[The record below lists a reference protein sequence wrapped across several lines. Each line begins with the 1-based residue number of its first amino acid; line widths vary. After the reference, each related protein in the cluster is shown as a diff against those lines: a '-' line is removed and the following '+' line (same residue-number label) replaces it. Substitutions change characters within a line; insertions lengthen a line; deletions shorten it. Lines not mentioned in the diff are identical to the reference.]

1 MSANATS
8 NSTARNLRRWWDVQA
23 IFIRY
28 GFGFLVSRADVRQAK
43 RAASV
48 SANGHADEIE
58 RLNTPQRLRLMLQEL
73 GPTFIKL
80 GQVVSSQSNIV
91 PPAYL
96 AELEKLQ
103 DRVPPFPEAD
113 VRAVLTQQL
122 KQQPEYLFREFT
134 FTPLAAASIGQV
146 HTATL
151 NDFSAVVVKVQR
163 PGIQTQIQSDL
174 AIMREVARGL
184 ETTTAIARNYNAVGV
199 VEEFAASISK
209 ELDYTNEAAN
219 MDQLRKVLSAVG
231 GVRTPK
237 VYWDLVSPTV
247 LTMENIAG
255 VKINDLRRIE
265 EAGIDRARLANT
277 FVRAMVQQIL
287 IDGFFHADVHPGNVF
302 VELRSGDIVFLD
314 VGMTGQLDT
323 RQRNEI
329 VDLLRGLGQRD
340 AHRITQVVLSLAI
353 EFKPVSAD
361 ALERDINRLVKKHL
375 SGSLATFS
383 YAGFLSELL
392 GSLTDNGLRVPSDLL
407 FGLKAIM
414 QTEQIVRTLNPN
426 FNISELALTASNMVL
441 LSKFNPAT
449 LRDSMANSAD
459 QVLRVLPMVG
469 DAVEQYVRDA
479 RSGRRTTRLDPG
491 DMQYLSHALSST
503 ANRFMLSLL
512 LVGGMIASVLVMGL
526 RGEGILSLLPIIGLI
541 GFVASLGMALM
552 VVARILWQQWR
563 GM

>member
-1 MSANATS
+1 MSANATG

-28 GFGFLVSRADVRQAK
+28 GFGFLVSKTDARRAR
-43 RAASV
+43 RAAGASK
-48 SANGHADEIE
+48 NGHADEIE

-80 GQVVSSQSNIV
+80 GQVVSSQSNAV

-113 VRAVLTQQL
+113 VRAVLTTQL

-134 FTPLAAASIGQV
+134 YTPLAAASIGQV

-151 NDFSAVVVKVQR
+151 NDFSNVVVKIQR

-184 ETTTAIARNYNAVGV
+184 ESTTAIARNYNAVGV
-199 VEEFAASISK
+199 VEEFATSISK
-209 ELDYTNEAAN
+209 ELNYTNEAAN

-237 VYWDLVSPTV
+237 VYWDLVTPTV

-265 EAGIDRARLANT
+265 EAGIDRPRLANT
-277 FVRAMVQQIL
+277 FVHAMVQQVL

-314 VGMTGQLDT
+314 VGMTGQLDS
-323 RQRNEI
+323 RQRSEI

-340 AHRITQVVLSLAI
+340 AHRITQVVLSLGI

-392 GSLTDNGLRVPSDLL
+392 GNLTDNGLRVPSDLL
-407 FGLKAIM
+407 FALKAIM
-414 QTEQIVRTLNPN
+414 QTEQIVRTLNPD
-426 FNISELALTASNMVL
+426 FNITELAMTASNMVL

-449 LRDSMANSAD
+449 LRDSVVNSAD
-459 QVLRVLPMVG
+459 QMLRVLPLVG

-512 LVGGMIASVLVMGL
+512 LVGGMIASVLVMSVKGDGL
-526 RGEGILSLLPIIGLI
+526 LSLLPIAGLI
-541 GFVASLGMALM
+541 GFVATLGMSLI
-552 VVARILWQQWR
+552 VVTRILWQQWR

>member
-1 MSANATS
+1 MSANATG

-28 GFGFLVSRADVRQAK
+28 GFGFLVSKTDARRAR
-43 RAASV
+43 RAAGASK
-48 SANGHADEIE
+48 NGHADEIE

-80 GQVVSSQSNIV
+80 GQVVSSQSNAV

-113 VRAVLTQQL
+113 VRAVLTTQL

-134 FTPLAAASIGQV
+134 YTPLAAASIGQV

-151 NDFSAVVVKVQR
+151 NDFSNVVVKIQR

-184 ETTTAIARNYNAVGV
+184 ESTTAIARNYNAVGV
-199 VEEFAASISK
+199 VEEFATSISK
-209 ELDYTNEAAN
+209 ELNYTNEAAN

-237 VYWDLVSPTV
+237 VYWDLVTPTV

-265 EAGIDRARLANT
+265 EAGIDRPRLANT
-277 FVRAMVQQIL
+277 FVHAMVQQVL

-314 VGMTGQLDT
+314 VGMTGQLDS
-323 RQRNEI
+323 RQRSEI

-340 AHRITQVVLSLAI
+340 AHRITQVVLSLGI

-392 GSLTDNGLRVPSDLL
+392 GNLTDNGLRVPSDLL
-407 FGLKAIM
+407 FALKAIM
-414 QTEQIVRTLNPN
+414 QTEQVVRTLNPD
-426 FNISELALTASNMVL
+426 FNITELAMTASNMVL
-441 LSKFNPAT
+441 LSKLNPAT
-449 LRDSMANSAD
+449 LRDSVVNSAD
-459 QVLRVLPMVG
+459 QMLRVLPLVG

-512 LVGGMIASVLVMGL
+512 LVGGMIASVLVMSVKGDGL
-526 RGEGILSLLPIIGLI
+526 LSLLPIAGLI
-541 GFVASLGMALM
+541 GFVATLGMSLI
-552 VVARILWQQWR
+552 VVTRILWQQWR

>member
-1 MSANATS
+1 MSANATG

-28 GFGFLVSRADVRQAK
+28 GFGFLVSKTDVRQAQ
-43 RAASV
+43 RAANASK
-48 SANGHADEIE
+48 NGHAAEIE

-80 GQVVSSQSNIV
+80 GQVVSSQSNAI
-91 PPAYL
+91 PQSYL

-103 DRVPPFPEAD
+103 DRVPPFPESE

-122 KQQPEYLFREFT
+122 KQQPEYVFREFNY
-134 FTPLAAASIGQV
+134 TPLAAASIGQV

-151 NDFSAVVVKVQR
+151 NDFSSVVVKVQR

-184 ETTTAIARNYNAVGV
+184 ESTTNIARNYNAVGV

-237 VYWDLVSPTV
+237 VYWDQVTPTV

-265 EAGIDRARLANT
+265 EAGIDRPRLANT
-277 FVRAMVQQIL
+277 FVHAMVQQIL

-302 VELRSGDIVFLD
+302 IELRTGDIVFLD
-314 VGMTGQLDT
+314 VGMTGQLDS

-340 AHRITQVVLSLAI
+340 AHRITQVVLSLGI

-361 ALERDINRLVKKHL
+361 ALERDIDRLVKRHL
-375 SGSLATFS
+375 SGSLASFS
-383 YAGFLSELL
+383 YAGFLSDLL

-407 FGLKAIM
+407 FALKAIM
-414 QTEQIVRTLNPN
+414 QTEQIVRTLNPD
-426 FNISELALTASNMVL
+426 FNITELAMTASNMVL

-449 LRDSMANSAD
+449 MRDSVVNSAD
-459 QVLRVLPMVG
+459 QVLRIVPLLG

-512 LVGGMIASVLVMGL
+512 LVGGMITSVLVMSV
-526 RGEGILSLLPIIGLI
+526 RGEGVLSLLPIVGLI
-541 GFVASLGMALM
+541 GFVASLGMSLI
-552 VVARILWQQWR
+552 VVARIIWQQWR

>member
-1 MSANATS
+1 MSVNATGS
-8 NSTARNLRRWWDVQA
+8 STARNLRRWWDVQA

-28 GFGFLVSRADVRQAK
+28 GFGFLVSKADVRQAR
-43 RAASV
+43 RAAS
-48 SANGHADEIE
+48 AGKNGRADEIE
-58 RLNTPQRLRLMLQEL
+58 RLETPQRLRLMLQEL

-80 GQVVSSQSNIV
+80 GQVVSSQSNII

-113 VRAVLTQQL
+113 VRALLISQL
-122 KQQPEYLFREFT
+122 KQQPEYLFREFNY
-134 FTPLAAASIGQV
+134 TPLAAASIGQV

-151 NDFSAVVVKVQR
+151 NDFSSVVVKVQR
-163 PGIQTQIQSDL
+163 PGIQQQSQSDL
-174 AIMREVARGL
+174 AIMHEVARGL
-184 ETTTAIARNYNAVGV
+184 EGATNIARHYNALGV

-219 MDQLRKVLSAVG
+219 MDQLREVLSAVA
-231 GVRTPK
+231 GVRAPK
-237 VYWDLVSPTV
+237 VYWDLITPTV

-255 VKINDLRRIE
+255 VKVNDVRRIE
-265 EAGIDRARLANT
+265 EAGIDRSRLANT
-277 FVRAMVQQIL
+277 FVHAMVQQIL

-314 VGMTGQLDT
+314 VGMTGQLDS

-340 AHRITQVVLSLAI
+340 AHRITQVVLSLGI
-353 EFKPVSAD
+353 EFKPVSVD
-361 ALERDINRLVKKHL
+361 ALERDINRLVKRHL

-392 GSLTDNGLRVPSDLL
+392 ASLTDNGLRVPSDLL
-407 FGLKAIM
+407 FALKAIM
-414 QTEQIVRTLNPN
+414 QTEQIVRVLNPN
-426 FNISELALTASNMVL
+426 FNITELAMTASNMVL
-441 LSKFNPAT
+441 LSKFNPAA
-449 LRDSMANSAD
+449 LRESVTNSAD
-459 QVLRVLPMVG
+459 QVLRVLPLVG

-491 DMQYLSHALSST
+491 DMQYLSGALNST
-503 ANRFMLSLL
+503 ANRFMLALL

-526 RGEGILSLLPIIGLI
+526 RGEGILGLLPIVGLI
-541 GFVASLGMALM
+541 GFVASLGMSLI

>member
-1 MSANATS
+1 MSANATG

-28 GFGFLVSRADVRQAK
+28 GFGFLVSKTDVRQAR
-43 RAASV
+43 RAAT
-48 SANGHADEIE
+48 AGKNGHANEIE
-58 RLNTPQRLRLMLQEL
+58 RLQTPERLRLMLQEL

-80 GQVVSSQSNIV
+80 GQVVSSQSNVI

-103 DRVPPFPEAD
+103 DRVPPFPEND
-113 VRAVLTQQL
+113 VRAVLTAQF

-134 FTPLAAASIGQV
+134 YTPLAAASIGQV

-151 NDFSAVVVKVQR
+151 NDFSGVVVKVQR

-184 ETTTAIARNYNAVGV
+184 ESTTTIARNYNAAGV

-231 GVRTPK
+231 GVRAPK
-237 VYWDLVSPTV
+237 VYWDLVTSTV

-255 VKINDLRRIE
+255 VKINDLRRME
-265 EAGIDRARLANT
+265 EAGIDRPRLANT
-277 FVRAMVQQIL
+277 FVHAMVQQIL

-302 VELRSGDIVFLD
+302 VELRTGDIVFLD
-314 VGMTGQLDT
+314 VGMTGQLDS
-323 RQRNEI
+323 RQRGEI

-340 AHRITQVVLSLAI
+340 AHRITQVVLSLGI

-375 SGSLATFS
+375 SGSLASFS

-407 FGLKAIM
+407 FALKAIM

-426 FNISELALTASNMVL
+426 FNITELAMTASNMVL

-449 LRDSMANSAD
+449 MRESVTNSAE
-459 QVLRVLPMVG
+459 QVLRVLPLVG

-491 DMQYLSHALSST
+491 DMQYLTHALSST
-503 ANRFMLSLL
+503 ANRFMLAVLL
-512 LVGGMIASVLVMGL
+512 IGGMIASVLVMGL
-526 RGEGILSLLPIIGLI
+526 RGEGILSLLPIVGLI
-541 GFVASLGMALM
+541 GFVATLGMSLV

>member
-1 MSANATS
+1 MSVNETG

-28 GFGFLVSRADVRQAK
+28 GFGFLVSKTDVRQAQRTAK
-43 RAASV
+43 ASK
-48 SANGHADEIE
+48 NGHAAEIE
-58 RLNTPQRLRLMLQEL
+58 RLSTPQRLRLMLQEL

-80 GQVVSSQSNIV
+80 GQVVSSQSNAV

-103 DRVPPFPEAD
+103 DRVPPFPEAE

-122 KQQPEYLFREFT
+122 NQQPEYAFREFNY
-134 FTPLAAASIGQV
+134 TPLAAASIGQV

-151 NDFSAVVVKVQR
+151 NDFSSVVVKVQR
-163 PGIQTQIQSDL
+163 PGIQKQIQSDL

-184 ETTTAIARNYNAVGV
+184 ESTTNVARNYNALGV
-199 VEEFAASISK
+199 VEEFATSITK

-237 VYWDLVSPTV
+237 VYWDLVTPTV

-255 VKINDLRRIE
+255 AKINDLRAME
-265 EAGIDRARLANT
+265 EAGIDRPRLANT
-277 FVRAMVQQIL
+277 FVHAMVQQIL

-302 VELRSGDIVFLD
+302 IELRTGDIIFLD
-314 VGMTGQLDT
+314 LGMTGQLDG

-340 AHRITQVVLSLAI
+340 SHRLTQVVMSLGI

-361 ALERDINRLVKKHL
+361 ALERDIDRLMKKHL
-375 SGSLATFS
+375 SGSLASFS
-383 YAGFLSELL
+383 YAGFISDLL
-392 GSLTDNGLRVPSDLL
+392 GSLTENGLRVPSDLL
-407 FGLKAIM
+407 FALKAIM
-414 QTEQIVRTLNPN
+414 QTEQIVRTLNPD
-426 FNISELALTASNMVL
+426 FNITELAMTASNMVL

-449 LRDSMANSAD
+449 LRDSVVNSAD
-459 QVLRVLPMVG
+459 QVLRVVPLLG

-479 RSGRRTTRLDPG
+479 RSGRRTTRLDPS

-512 LVGGMIASVLVMGL
+512 LVGGMISSVLVMSV
-526 RGEGILSLLPIIGLI
+526 RGEGILSLLPIVGLL
-541 GFVASLGMALM
+541 GFVATLGMSLI